1 MSKQTNKSSEKQKEK
16 GTSQPLQ
23 PAGAWISMRTGLI
36 LITIV
41 SVGMAVLTAVQ
52 SVPAKGLAEGIMWG
66 LIFGGSIW
74 IIFLVFLLYG
84 RLFRKH

>member
-1 MSKQTNKSSEKQKEK
+1 
-16 GTSQPLQ
+16 
-23 PAGAWISMRTGLI
+23 MRTGLI

-41 SVGMAVLTAVQ
+41 SIGMAVLTAFQ
-52 SVPAKGLAEGIMWG
+52 SVPAKGWLEGILWG
-66 LIFGGSIW
+66 LFFGGSIW

>member
-1 MSKQTNKSSEKQKEK
+1 MSKQSKKASEKEKQK
-16 GTSQPLQ
+16 SSNLSSQ
-23 PAGAWISMRTGLI
+23 PAGAWLSMRTGLI

-41 SVGMAVLTAVQ
+41 SVGMAVLTAYQ
-52 SVPAKGLAEGIMWG
+52 SVPAKGLTEGILWG

-74 IIFLVFLLYG
+74 MIFLAFLLYG